1 MYNASGAKDEGV
13 RRMSWI
19 RDYWR
24 ALGGESFEEDEEWM
38 GFTLKGFVF
47 WALICLISVVGGWGL
62 VEGIRTIPPF

>member
-24 ALGGESFEEDEEWM
+24 ALGGESFEEDEE
-38 GFTLKGFVF
+38 
-47 WALICLISVVGGWGL
+47 CLISVVGVWVL
-62 VEGIRTIPPF
+62 VEGIRSIPTF